1 MNIFLWALCALG
13 GEEMKL
19 AVTGKGGVG
28 KTTVVAGLSRALA
41 KRGIR
46 VLAIDADPASNLAQA
61 LGFSPDQRL
70 TPIAEM
76 KDLIAERTGSKPG
89 SMGGFFKLNPRVDD
103 LPEKYFLEKE
113 GIRLMV
119 MGTVQ
124 KGGGGCVC
132 PENVLV
138 RTLVSHLLLRKGE
151 AMILDME
158 AGVEHLGRATADSVD
173 ALLIV
178 VEPTARSLGTA
189 EQIKALA
196 GDLKLT
202 RLYLIGSKVQNEDD
216 RAFIRQR
223 SPGLP
228 VLGFLPIDPG
238 VREAD
243 RTGAPVFDAAPA
255 LAQASRDLVTSL
267 EGALRPA

>member
-1 MNIFLWALCALG
+1 
-13 GEEMKL
+13 MKI

-28 KTTVVAGLSRALA
+28 KTTVVAGLARAFA
-41 KRGIR
+41 NQGDR
-46 VLAIDADPASNLAQA
+46 VLAIDADPASNLTQA

-103 LPEKYFLEKE
+103 LPEKYFLERD

-138 RTLVSHLLLRKGE
+138 RTLVAHLLLRKGE
-151 AMILDME
+151 VVILDME
-158 AGVEHLGRATADSVD
+158 AGIEHLGRATAQAVD
-173 ALLIV
+173 KLIV
-178 VEPTARSLGTA
+178 VVEPGQRSLEVA
-189 EQIKALA
+189 RRIQQLA
-196 GDLKLT
+196 GDIGLKN
-202 RLYLIGSKVQNEDD
+202 IGLVGNKVRGERDEEFL
-216 RAFIRQR
+216 RSHMAAF
-223 SPGLP
+223 PF
-228 VLGFLPIDPG
+228 LGFVSYDPRI
-238 VREAD
+238 VEAD
-243 RTGAPVFDAAPA
+243 LERKPSYEENPEFLQAMRGIVEQMRRRDA
-255 LAQASRDLVTSL
+255 
-267 EGALRPA
+267 

>member
-1 MNIFLWALCALG
+1 
-13 GEEMKL
+13 MKL

-28 KTTVVAGLSRALA
+28 KTTVVAGLARAFA
-41 KRGIR
+41 KQGIR
-46 VLAIDADPASNLAQA
+46 VLAIDADPASNLTQA

-151 AMILDME
+151 ALILDME
-158 AGVEHLGRATADSVD
+158 AGVEHLGRATAAAVD
-173 ALLIV
+173 QLIV
-178 VEPTARSLGTA
+178 VVEPGRRSLEVA
-189 EQIKALA
+189 EKIRKLA
-196 GDLKLT
+196 GDIGLKN
-202 RLYLIGSKVQNEDD
+202 IGWVGNKVRGEADRNFLEDQ
-216 RAFIRQR
+216 I
-223 SPGLP
+223 PNLP
-228 VLGFLPIDPG
+228 LLGFLSYDPRI
-238 VREAD
+238 VEAD
-243 RTGAPVFDAAPA
+243 LAGRAPFAENDHFQMAMDEILNRLQALRTGKEIP
-255 LAQASRDLVTSL
+255 
-267 EGALRPA
+267 GN